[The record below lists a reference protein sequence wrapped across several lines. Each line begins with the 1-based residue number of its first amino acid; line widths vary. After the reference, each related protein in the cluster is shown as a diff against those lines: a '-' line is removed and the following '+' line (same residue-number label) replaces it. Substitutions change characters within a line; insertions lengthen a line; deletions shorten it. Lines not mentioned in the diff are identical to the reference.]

1 MIEFFIDNIFE
12 QFGRRFFCQM
22 SRILMGNNCAPLL
35 ADLFLYS
42 YGNEFLDNM
51 IKSGHR
57 RLASSINLCYRYID
71 DLIVFNNK
79 KILDCLKE
87 MYPSQLTFEK
97 ADKSDY
103 LADARKDHMKRTLA
117 MQENPKIQTCF
128 WKKKVMEVFQ
138 QSQNS

>member
-1 MIEFFIDNIFE
+1 
-12 QFGRRFFCQM
+12 
-22 SRILMGNNCAPLL
+22 MGNNCAPLL
-35 ADLFLYS
+35 VDLFLYS

-57 RLASSINLCYRYID
+57 RLASSINLCYRCID

-128 WKKKVMEVFQ
+128 WKK
-138 QSQNS
+138 